1 MDLYLSSS
9 EISRL
14 NVGNY
19 NYRVNAKNAYHKTQ
33 QELNLKLK
41 IVEVNAPTGNNRVY
55 RVSTYN
61 LTNDEINKIKQAFKA
76 ANSGLNL
83 NDNDITVSN
92 NFDHRN
98 VSSVTVT
105 IRKGDLIKEFSSNL
119 NNMNFLRWVNIRD
132 DYTISWTS
140 SKIQVEIQMVD

>member
-1 MDLYLSSS
+1 
-9 EISRL
+9 
-14 NVGNY
+14 
-19 NYRVNAKNAYHKTQ
+19 
-33 QELNLKLK
+33 
-41 IVEVNAPTGNNRVY
+41 VY

-119 NNMNFLRWVNIRD
+119 NNMNFLRWVN
-132 DYTISWTS
+132 
-140 SKIQVEIQMVD
+140 

>member
-1 MDLYLSSS
+1 MHLLV
-9 EISRL
+9 I
-14 NVGNY
+14 
-19 NYRVNAKNAYHKTQ
+19 
-33 QELNLKLK
+33 
-41 IVEVNAPTGNNRVY
+41 IVY